1 MTWPSPTPTGPV
13 RTAPETLLRRRRL
26 GVVRGRYCWSV
37 PRSPSTKTST
47 AAVELAVPRS
57 FDAGYGQDVDRGL
70 CLGGGGLFF
79 VAWHTS
85 YLQTLAGH
93 GVRFESSDRV
103 VGTSAGSLVASALV
117 GGRLKRFH
125 SEVSVLAKLPALVSV
140 LAPAAQFRPSQQR
153 ALDLFLTAT
162 DAEPDTIQEIGRA
175 ALAAVTPRP
184 EVTRR
189 NISLILGTGRLRSEA
204 LHITCVDAYTGERCV
219 VTGGAGVAT
228 AQAAAAS
235 SAVPGVFAPQP
246 IGDRRCMDGGVS
258 GTGTHLDLLA
268 GAKRVLILALTD
280 GSDLT
285 EGMMTSQ
292 PDDGRRELA
301 DLQRS
306 GTEVLVRTP
315 TEVDLLELMAPA
327 SVPRA
332 LAMGARQ
339 ASADVG
345 LLSTFWS

>member
-1 MTWPSPTPTGPV
+1 
-13 RTAPETLLRRRRL
+13 
-26 GVVRGRYCWSV
+26 V
-37 PRSPSTKTST
+37 PRNHSNAGPT

-57 FDAGYGQDVDRGL
+57 FDAGYGSAVDRGL

-79 VAWHTS
+79 VAWQTS

-93 GVRFESSDRV
+93 GIRFDSSDRV

-125 SEVSVLAKLPALVSV
+125 SEVSVLAKVPALVSV

-162 DAEPDTIQEIGRA
+162 DAQPTTVQEIGRA
-175 ALAAVTPRP
+175 ALAAMTPRP

-189 NISLILGTGRLRSEA
+189 NLSLILGTGRVQSEA

-219 VTGGAGVAT
+219 VTRQAGVAT
-228 AQAAAAS
+228 ARAVAAS

-258 GTGTHLDLLA
+258 GTGTHLDLFA

-280 GSDLT
+280 GSDVAD
-285 EGMMTSQ
+285 GMMTSQ
-292 PDDGRRELA
+292 PDDGRQELEN
-301 DLQRS
+301 LRSS
-306 GTEVLVRTP
+306 GTEVLLRTP
-315 TEVDLLELMAPA
+315 TEVDLMELMAPA

>member
-1 MTWPSPTPTGPV
+1 
-13 RTAPETLLRRRRL
+13 L
-26 GVVRGRYCWSV
+26 V
-37 PRSPSTKTST
+37 PRRHAT
-47 AAVELAVPRS
+47 ADPTASSDLAVPRS
-57 FDAGYGQDVDRGL
+57 FEAGYGQDVDRGL

-79 VAWHTS
+79 VAWQTS

-93 GVRFESSDRV
+93 GIQFHASDRV
-103 VGTSAGSLVASALV
+103 VGTSAGSLVASSLV
-117 GGRLKRFH
+117 SGKLKRFH

-140 LAPAAQFRPSQQR
+140 LAPASEFRPSQQR

-162 DAEPDTIQEIGRA
+162 DAEPATIQEIGRA
-175 ALAAVTPRP
+175 ALAAMTPRA

-189 NISLILGTGRLRSEA
+189 NISLILGTGRVQSEA

-219 VTGGAGVAT
+219 VTSAADVGT
-228 AQAAAAS
+228 ARAVAAS

-280 GSDLT
+280 GDDLT

-292 PDDGRRELA
+292 PDDGRKELE
-301 DLQRS
+301 DLRSS
-306 GTEVLVRTP
+306 GTEVLLRTP